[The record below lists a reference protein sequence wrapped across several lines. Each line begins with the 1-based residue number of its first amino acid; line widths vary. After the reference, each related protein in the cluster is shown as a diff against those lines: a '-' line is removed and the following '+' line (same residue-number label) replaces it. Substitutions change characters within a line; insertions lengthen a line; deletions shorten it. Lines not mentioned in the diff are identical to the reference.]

1 MVYLHK
7 SVFQS
12 HGYLSSANCHVDSRW
27 VLKVSGFA
35 LHAFR
40 KDKQVRINIRFV
52 RIFMCCR
59 TCMKWMSISYMHTAT
74 VLFCKSAACIT
85 EGRMQDHR
93 RIQLVILEGQLSP
106 FPSVVFI
113 LFFIPFPPLFQIKSN
128 QITYR
133 IIVARRLDYT
143 TIRPRHSPLSPFLSR
158 AWFHIKIK
166 LF

>member
-85 EGRMQDHR
+85 KGRMQDHR

-106 FPSVVFI
+106 FPSAVFI

-128 QITYR
+128 HLSNYCSP
-133 IIVARRLDYT
+133 AAWLHH
-143 TIRPRHSPLSPFLSR
+143 HSPPPLSAFSLLKP
-158 AWFHIKIK
+158 WFHIKIK